1 MGVIANKNHLE
12 FFFLIIRLIDIT
24 LNKFVLM
31 RTHPTNIV
39 SFIRLILKHVQQCCS
54 HDRQFPLS
62 H

>member
-12 FFFLIIRLIDIT
+12 FFFKIIRLIDIT

-31 RTHPTNIV
+31 RTYPTKIF
-39 SFIRLILKHVQQCCS
+39 SFIRLILKQVQQCCS
-54 HDRQFPLS
+54 HDRQFALN